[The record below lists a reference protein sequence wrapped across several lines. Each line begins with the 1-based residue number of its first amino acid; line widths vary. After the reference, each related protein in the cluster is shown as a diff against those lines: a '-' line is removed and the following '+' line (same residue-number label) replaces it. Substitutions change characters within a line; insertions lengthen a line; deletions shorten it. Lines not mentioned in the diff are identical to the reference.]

1 MAPHASFP
9 TRTRDSVGDPYV
21 IGLAVAFAIQWLLLA
36 IAPRYRADWAIENA
50 LTVLCVAV
58 LAVSY
63 RRVPLSRT
71 SYTCIALFL
80 CVHSLGAHYTYS
92 EVPYDTWFR
101 AVTGRDLG
109 ELLEWRRNNFD
120 RMVHFLYG
128 LLLVYPI
135 REVVV
140 RATGLRGF
148 WSYFLPMDLAMS
160 SSATYELIEWGAA
173 VVFGGNLGVAYVGAQ
188 GDPWD
193 AQKDMSLAAL
203 GALLSTLA
211 IAAVHRWRDR
221 HARRAGSPFE
231 AKGERRGQIER
242 PAPTGS
248 HSIEPPGLDRLH

>member
-1 MAPHASFP
+1 MRHARIAYRPVMVERAAYP
-9 TRTRDSVGDPYV
+9 TTSRSAGDPYV
-21 IGLAVAFAIQWLLLA
+21 IGLVVAFAILWLLLA

-50 LTVLCVAV
+50 LTMLCVGALV
-58 LAVSY
+58 VSY
-63 RRVPLSRT
+63 RRIPLSRT

-80 CVHSLGAHYTYS
+80 SIHSLGAHYTYS
-92 EVPYDTWFR
+92 EVPYDAWFK
-101 AVTGRDLG
+101 AVTGCGLG
-109 ELLEWRRNNFD
+109 ELIGWRRNNFD

-140 RATGLRGF
+140 HATGLRGF
-148 WSYFLPMDLAMS
+148 WGYFLPMDLTMS

-173 VVFGGNLGVAYVGAQ
+173 VVFGGDLGVAYVGAQ

-211 IAAVHRWRDR
+211 MAAVQRWRNR
-221 HARRAGSPFE
+221 HQPRSPL
-231 AKGERRGQIER
+231 
-242 PAPTGS
+242 P
-248 HSIEPPGLDRLH
+248 HPPRYA